1 MMALRYGDDIVVIDC
16 GLMFPEAEFLP
27 GIDIVIPDITY
38 LLENRKKVR
47 GILLTHA
54 HEDHIGA
61 LPYVLDAL
69 PVPVY
74 GTAFTLAMVEHRL
87 REHDL
92 LESTQRLVVR
102 PGEPFR
108 LGPFNIEYIHVTHS
122 IVGACAIAI
131 TTPAGVVIHTG
142 DFKIDPTPSD
152 NQPFDLHKFAEYGQR
167 GVLALLQDST
177 NVDRRGHTGSE
188 LAVRDRF
195 DDIFANSTGRI
206 LICCF
211 TSSIHR
217 IQLAIEM
224 AEEYGRKVAF
234 VGRSMEGNTEIAH
247 RLGFLRIPDGM
258 LMRAQDV
265 PNCPANRSCVIISGS
280 QAQPMSAL
288 ARVAVGTHKFVEVVP
303 GDTVVLS
310 SRVIPG
316 NEKAI
321 YRMIN
326 HLFKLGAQVIYET
339 DSYPPVHVS
348 GHASQ
353 EELKLLIHLVRP
365 KYFIPVHGEY
375 RQLSL
380 HAQLA
385 RSLRQPQLTALVAA
399 DGDVLEFKPDG
410 LVKSGTVPAGR
421 VLIDGGTADELADD
435 SIVRDRRHLSA
446 DGIVL
451 PIVVIDKLTGKVQ
464 SDPEIVTSGFVG
476 SDWAEGLVS
485 GAQALVRQTIESSNL
500 EERGDPTLIKEK
512 IRQELKRYLQKQTNK
527 RPLVMPV
534 IMEV

>member
-16 GLMFPEAEFLP
+16 GLMFPEADLLP

-47 GILLTHA
+47 AILLTHA

-69 PVPVY
+69 TVPIY

-87 REHDL
+87 KEHDL
-92 LESTQRLVVR
+92 LESTKRVVVR
-102 PGEPFR
+102 PSEPFR
-108 LGPFNIEYIHVTHS
+108 LGPFSIEYIHVTHS

-152 NQPFDLHKFAEYGQR
+152 NQPFDLHKFADYGQR

-224 AEEYGRKVAF
+224 AAEYGRKVAF

-247 RLGFLRIPDGM
+247 RLGFLRIPDGT

-288 ARVAVGTHKFVEVVP
+288 ARVAVGTHKFVDIAP

-385 RSLRQPQLTALVAA
+385 RSLRQPQLTAHVAS
-399 DGDVLEFKPDG
+399 DGDVLEFKPEG
-410 LVKSGTVPAGR
+410 LVKSGTVTAGR

-435 SIVRDRRHLSA
+435 SIVRDRRHISA

-451 PIVVIDKLTGKVQ
+451 PIVAIDKLTGKIQ

-476 SDWAEGLVS
+476 GDWAEGLVT
-485 GAQALVRQTIESSNL
+485 GAQALVRQTIEASNL
-500 EERGDPTLIKEK
+500 EERGDPTLMKEK